1 MTLGGVVRSLA
12 ALVVGLAAGA
22 AVALMLFPR
31 ADVGS
36 RIAATPGEQEV
47 IGWGEAAALAGVPLY
62 EPKEEARPDSLKIHG
77 VAGDPIRPV
86 EARFE
91 GGLTLLQTH
100 RDVLPAEKIG
110 PLVSVPGADDVWWQV
125 ANDGRRL
132 AVRFGDTL
140 VLVWGLSDGE
150 LVAFASELA
159 RVDSAQ

>member
-1 MTLGGVVRSLA
+1 M
-12 ALVVGLAAGA
+12 
-22 AVALMLFPR
+22 ALMLLPR

-36 RIAATPGEQEV
+36 RVAAMPGEQEV
-47 IGWGEAAALAGVPLY
+47 TGWDEAAALAGVPLY
-62 EPKEEARPDSLKIHG
+62 APRGEAGLDSLKVHG

-110 PLVSVPGADDVWWQV
+110 PLVSVPGADDAWWQV

-132 AVRFGDTL
+132 AVRYGDTL
-140 VLVWGLSDGE
+140 VLAWGLSDQE